1 THRRDHAGNVE
12 TLGTRG
18 RCRQADQGP
27 QEPDPPTRGSLT
39 TESVPTPKGNPTVIW
54 KKSRLI
60 TWTADGG
67 FRIVEV
73 PDAELPFSLT
83 SRDADPVYFPTI
95 EQAKAVAELQNR
107 LALAEEDNARLR
119 SELDGRKP
127 RSALH

>member
-1 THRRDHAGNVE
+1 
-12 TLGTRG
+12 
-18 RCRQADQGP
+18 
-27 QEPDPPTRGSLT
+27 
-39 TESVPTPKGNPTVIW
+39 VIW
-54 KKSRLI
+54 KKSRLT

-83 SRDADPVYFPTI
+83 SRDADPLYFPTI
-95 EQAKAVAELQNR
+95 EQAKAVAELRNR

-127 RSALH
+127 RSALHRAFIADQDADAAEQDARDAWQEANDTAEPPDLRINYEPA